1 MSKSLWSFALVF
13 AFMAVL
19 SDNIAWGLFNKS
31 LFVLSVTLGF
41 GSVYAVTSIEDLLR
55 RMHLLGFVAS
65 FSALGILF
73 KYVTSQA
80 GEIGRNRLTVGGM
93 NANLIGSSAAPLFL
107 LCLFLLLR
115 QKKTW
120 SRALYFSTA
129 IVLLSIIM
137 GTGSRGSFLMVASGS
152 IFIMRPVL
160 KKNMFMAATFILIP
174 IIVYYIFTEALSS
187 SESPTKGGFDRITST
202 EEGARSADNR
212 APVWHWAMKR
222 FYWNPIYGV
231 GWLHSGTGSVN
242 VHSIYI
248 LVLAECG
255 LIGAFFFV
263 RFLIKLP
270 TTFLSNLQV
279 ASTNDASYELIF
291 FAGGMLTAH
300 LLHGIVESSTLLGS
314 TVNCIFFGFGVGIL
328 DRVLDFD
335 TSNPNPV
342 NKTNNLHP
350 WAFQRQTE
358 NRFSKQGTHDEGA
371 PSHP

>member
-1 MSKSLWSFALVF
+1 
-13 AFMAVL
+13 
-19 SDNIAWGLFNKS
+19 
-31 LFVLSVTLGF
+31 
-41 GSVYAVTSIEDLLR
+41 
-55 RMHLLGFVAS
+55 
-65 FSALGILF
+65 
-73 KYVTSQA
+73 
-80 GEIGRNRLTVGGM
+80 
-93 NANLIGSSAAPLFL
+93 
-107 LCLFLLLR
+107 
-115 QKKTW
+115 
-120 SRALYFSTA
+120 
-129 IVLLSIIM
+129 
-137 GTGSRGSFLMVASGS
+137 
-152 IFIMRPVL
+152 
-160 KKNMFMAATFILIP
+160 
-174 IIVYYIFTEALSS
+174 
-187 SESPTKGGFDRITST
+187 
-202 EEGARSADNR
+202 
-212 APVWHWAMKR
+212 
-222 FYWNPIYGV
+222 
-231 GWLHSGTGSVN
+231 
-242 VHSIYI
+242 
-248 LVLAECG
+248 